1 MNGGLDLYM
10 RFSILIMGLREDNM
24 ALLSKPQLERYSRN
38 LKLKDFSSGDQER
51 LLRSRVLI
59 IGAGGLG
66 SPISLYLAA
75 NGIGNITIVES
86 DKVEL
91 SNLQRQIVLDSVSLG
106 KPKGETAKKRLET
119 LNPDVTVKVIDGRFQ
134 KNNARKTV
142 SEHDMVVDAS
152 DNFATKFL
160 VNDACVLEGK
170 PFSIGSCLSYHGQV
184 STYLPGKGPCYRC
197 LFKDVKDGAVPTTAE
212 VGVLGS
218 VPGIIGTIQATEV
231 IKVLLKKGVTL
242 SGKLLLVDALE
253 MDFQTV
259 CFSRVESCAAC
270 GKSPTIK
277 LPK

>member
-1 MNGGLDLYM
+1 MV
-10 RFSILIMGLREDNM
+10 
-24 ALLSKPQLERYSRN
+24 LLSKPQLERYSRN

-75 NGIGNITIVES
+75 NGVGNLTIVES

-91 SNLQRQIVLDSVSLG
+91 SNLQRQIVLDSPSLG
-106 KPKGETAKKRLET
+106 RPKGETARKRLEA
-119 LNPDVTVKVIDGRFQ
+119 LNPDVRVRVIYGRFQ
-134 KNNARKTV
+134 KSNARKIV
-142 SEHDMVVDAS
+142 AEHDMVVDAS

-160 VNDACVLEGK
+160 VNDACVLEGR

-197 LFKDVKDGAVPTTAE
+197 LFKDVEDGAVPTTAE
-212 VGVLGS
+212 VGILGS
-218 VPGIIGTIQATEV
+218 VPGIIGTIQATEA

-242 SGKLLLVDALE
+242 SGRLLLVDALE

-259 CFSRVESCAAC
+259 CFSRNESCAAC
-270 GKSPTIK
+270 GASPTVK